1 MKPATQILSAVQLDR
16 RTAAWVLSAHLYA
29 LLVPLVFSLAIW
41 RYWDY
46 LVDTTYQPF
55 LFFVAAVLF
64 SAGAAFEVAQ
74 NTMDNWYLTEET
86 ASANGVGF
94 CDFLFY
100 LCITAGQAV
109 SAIAIGGDKWWVVA
123 IAVGAVF
130 ALPPIYFVNGP
141 YFAPLGVTN
150 IVAIGLAFA
159 AFGDPVVW
167 LQLLI
172 TGATIYFF
180 EALLRSGAQTL
191 HGFTTLSA
199 SSGVWFLV
207 WAIANGASGN
217 SVSWVTIVS
226 VSLVAVAA
234 GAALW
239 PRLRRL
245 PPSRRNVPEPA

>member
-1 MKPATQILSAVQLDR
+1 MRPAQQILAAVQLR
-16 RTAAWVLSAHLYA
+16 GREAAWVLGAHAYA
-29 LLVPLVFSLAIW
+29 LLVPIVFSLAIW
-41 RYWDY
+41 HYWDY
-46 LVDTTYQPF
+46 LQTTTYQPF
-55 LFFVAAVLF
+55 LFFVAAGLF

-74 NTMDNWYLTEET
+74 NTMDNWYLTEES

-109 SAIAIGGDKWWVVA
+109 AAVAIGGDRWWVVA
-123 IAVGAVF
+123 LAGAAVI

-141 YFAPLGVTN
+141 YFAPLGATS
-150 IVAIGLAFA
+150 ILAIGLAFA
-159 AFGDPVVW
+159 AFEDPVIW
-167 LQLLI
+167 LQLLV

-180 EALLRSGAQTL
+180 ELLLRSGAQTL

-207 WAIANGASGN
+207 WAVANGAAGQ

-226 VSLVAVAA
+226 VSALAVVA
-234 GAALW
+234 GALLW

-245 PPSRRNVPEPA
+245 PASRRVVPELI